1 MAWARKASPDY
12 KVLGRQTLTT
22 QFSTSATHTTY
33 QDEGLSISVS
43 YGPSRILAV
52 SWQAFVYTPGGANSI
67 FAQILRT
74 STAIVTYRYFAHSL
88 NSGDTTMFLNRF
100 VFSGPAT
107 GSTETFKVQIKANTN
122 NTQVSSYADALQ
134 PRYLLV
140 EDLGPQ

>member
-1 MAWARKASPDY
+1 MAGVTRVPSNY

-52 SWQAFVYTPGGANSI
+52 SWQASLFMPGGTNSI

-74 STAIVTYRYFAHSL
+74 STAIVTYRYFPHSL

-122 NTQVSSYADALQ
+122 NTQVSRYADALQ